1 MQCGRPFPL
10 EDYYCRTE
18 RTYDDGARRALSERS
33 ESRARPWP
41 ANAQTSHIYRPS
53 PMHDAW
59 TDLMDRPH
67 HPGVYIPSFMQP
79 ARLHECTNQR
89 IYSYDFQSTQCNA
102 KCTHN
107 ASTGLPVRVS
117 LHPTHW
123 AFWSLIVY
131 FCHRTYFFLCF
142 V

>member
-1 MQCGRPFPL
+1 MK
-10 EDYYCRTE
+10 
-18 RTYDDGARRALSERS
+18 
-33 ESRARPWP
+33 
-41 ANAQTSHIYRPS
+41 ANAQSHGLGRGRPTPKYLIS
-53 PMHDAW
+53 VVHDAW

-131 FCHRTYFFLCF
+131 FCHRTYFFSLLCLIFIERQAF
-142 V
+142 VLPPSVAKRMQSLFMT